1 MSLVKLV
8 RVLTPNGID
17 NSQTDCSLW
26 SVKVVVL
33 PDLSLLLKP
42 VSKLPLVRE
51 GECDV
56 GALPV
61 SIYIISTDF
70 VYLVYFIR
78 FIRYLMF
85 K

>member
-1 MSLVKLV
+1 M
-8 RVLTPNGID
+8 
-17 NSQTDCSLW
+17 
-26 SVKVVVL
+26 VL
-33 PDLSLLLKP
+33 PDPSLLLKP

-61 SIYIISTDF
+61 SIYIINTDF